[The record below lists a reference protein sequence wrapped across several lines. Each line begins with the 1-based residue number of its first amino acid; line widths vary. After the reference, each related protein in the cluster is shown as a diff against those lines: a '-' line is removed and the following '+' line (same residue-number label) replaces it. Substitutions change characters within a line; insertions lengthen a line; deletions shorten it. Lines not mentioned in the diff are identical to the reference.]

1 MPMSTLN
8 AALVFV
14 SASNTMK
21 MEWNKGAAKK
31 GINVNK
37 AGAKVILAYGTTS
50 IPILIFSYL

>member
-37 AGAKVILAYGTTS
+37 AGAKSESGSTAASVL
-50 IPILIFSYL
+50 